1 MHLGQTGLAG
11 QASRLAA
18 CVLLLLFPL
27 VGCTL
32 ETAKAGASCRRS
44 TQCEPGLACVRGKC
58 SKDLGPIASESTVPD
73 LGEGATTPAMPA
85 AGSGGMAAM
94 MPAAGSG
101 GN

>member
-1 MHLGQTGLAG
+1 M
-11 QASRLAA
+11 
-18 CVLLLLFPL
+18 LLLSFPL

-73 LGEGATTPAMPA
+73 LGMGEGGMTATMPA
-85 AGSGGMAAM
+85 AGSGGMAV

-101 GN
+101 N